1 MAAAIEVIGVISGLL
16 GIVSFAQDNFGEAD
30 TTTSSVKITVGLDVS
45 GGLDN
50 AGGSLPDVR
59 LFNEAGDFIGISNSA
74 DAITDGSTGE
84 VKITHE
90 DSSNGQQAT
99 YALLSANNDAIC
111 IAYMTM
117 TWANGDQYGWV
128 GDWGSECGATWY
140 YSNVYVQG
148 TSYKPNCMWI
158 DANGDQPQTGFQVH
172 WPEFVLED
180 GDAVDP
186 EGTKRDYLCNSG
198 APFTT
203 YTTPDPDTIT
213 FWTINNKRDETAKS
227 TAKSRRQSSWIPR
240 GRGSHGVVARNES
253 SSDPSSSD
261 RFANH
266 LVLDDDPE
274 HTTATLCESRS
285 SVGPDFVN
293 QAEGQFCRMSDKTVW
308 PICST
313 DIQDDCFNTDSQQLI
328 QGGLATRDS
337 PYTVVTDWT
346 ASS

>member
-16 GIVSFAQDNFGEAD
+16 GIVSFAQDNFGEVD

-50 AGGSLPDVR
+50 AGGSMPDVR
-59 LFNEAGDFIGISNSA
+59 LFNEAGGFIGINNAGDS
-74 DAITDGSTGE
+74 ITDGSTGE

-158 DANGDQPQTGFQVH
+158 DANGDQPQTGFQIH

-186 EGTKRDYLCNSG
+186 DGTKRDYLCNSG
-198 APFTT
+198 APFKT
-203 YTTPDPDTIT
+203 YTEPDPDTIT
-213 FWTINNKRDETAKS
+213 FWTINNKRAEAAQS
-227 TAKSRRQSSWIPR
+227 TAPAGRQN
-240 GRGSHGVVARNES
+240 G
-253 SSDPSSSD
+253 
-261 RFANH
+261 
-266 LVLDDDPE
+266 
-274 HTTATLCESRS
+274 S

-293 QAEGQFCRMSDKTVW
+293 QAEGQFCRMSDKTLW
-308 PICST
+308 PICS
-313 DIQDDCFNTDSQQLI
+313 DVIQDDCFSTDSQQLI

-346 ASS
+346 DGN